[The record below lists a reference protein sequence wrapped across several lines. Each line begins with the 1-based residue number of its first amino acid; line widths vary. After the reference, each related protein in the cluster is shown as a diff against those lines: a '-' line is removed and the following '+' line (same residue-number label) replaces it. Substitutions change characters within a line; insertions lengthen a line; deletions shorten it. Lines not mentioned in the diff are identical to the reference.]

1 MCRPSIANA
10 SFSLVVYSIAY
21 MITSFWDGYSIMYP
35 PQTDKLESVS
45 LVVTSAVDAVIYF
58 AIFQNLMNTMD
69 ELTEKRQDA
78 KLEIFTKLRNLLL
91 VSVVISTVTLLLFSY
106 IVLKDLSH
114 SLWRYQWIMNDGIW
128 TVYYFVLF
136 VAIMIMWKPSE
147 NSSAYA
153 VHIQVPTTEDVSM

>member
-1 MCRPSIANA
+1 
-10 SFSLVVYSIAY
+10 

-35 PQTDKLESVS
+35 PQTDKLESVR